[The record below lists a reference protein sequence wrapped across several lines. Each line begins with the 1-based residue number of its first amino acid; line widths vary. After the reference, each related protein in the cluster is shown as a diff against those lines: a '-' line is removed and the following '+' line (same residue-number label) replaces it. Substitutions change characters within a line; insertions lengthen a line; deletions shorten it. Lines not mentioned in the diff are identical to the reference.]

1 MPAVKS
7 DVLRHPSDQP
17 KVKCFGKSAALTVE
31 ATVIQKAGN
40 PPLPTINLEVA
51 PRSAE
56 RVEWERKI
64 VIQLSD
70 SELPVLCA
78 VLMGYLPELHL
89 KRPGKAQC
97 PRSCAKRQDFGSISH
112 VAVLYPINGGYA
124 DIKMASDTAN
134 TGPFFEHAHDFP
146 TLIISELVLAAK
158 FHSTLFRSRATFLSP
173 ITNEAA
179 F

>member
-1 MPAVKS
+1 MPALES

-31 ATVIQKAGN
+31 ATVIQKAST

-78 VLMGYLPELHL
+78 VLMGYLQELHL
-89 KRPGKAQC
+89 KRPGKGIEVA
-97 PRSCAKRQDFGSISH
+97 RQPDR
-112 VAVLYPINGGYA
+112 
-124 DIKMASDTAN
+124 
-134 TGPFFEHAHDFP
+134 
-146 TLIISELVLAAK
+146 
-158 FHSTLFRSRATFLSP
+158 LFIRATAGAGNMFMLPVTIGDTFRVSALLLSQLKKQSGLADE
-173 ITNEAA
+173 TLLLGALRGAA
-179 F
+179 SLVHA